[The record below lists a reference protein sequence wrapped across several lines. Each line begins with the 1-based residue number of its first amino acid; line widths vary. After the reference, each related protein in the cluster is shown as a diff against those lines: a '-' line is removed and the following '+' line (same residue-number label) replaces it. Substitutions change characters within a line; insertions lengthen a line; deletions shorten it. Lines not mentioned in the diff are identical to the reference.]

1 MLPWSRE
8 PGVADSEA
16 DNNSG
21 ESEVSIADSQAV
33 PAGPLNANTV
43 VVPRP
48 VRRQRQRR
56 RDQAPGVDPRDD
68 TWRGSAAETDA
79 RYPDLRALA
88 A

>member
-21 ESEVSIADSQAV
+21 ESEVSIA
-33 PAGPLNANTV
+33 
-43 VVPRP
+43 
-48 VRRQRQRR
+48 
-56 RDQAPGVDPRDD
+56 DQAPGVDPRDD